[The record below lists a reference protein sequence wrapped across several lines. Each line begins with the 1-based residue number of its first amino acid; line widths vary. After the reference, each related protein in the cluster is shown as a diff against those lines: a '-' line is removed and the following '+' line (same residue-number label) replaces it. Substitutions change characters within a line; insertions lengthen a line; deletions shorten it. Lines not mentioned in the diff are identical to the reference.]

1 VPWVTREKLKK
12 LLEVYGRVA
21 LVVYFG
27 IFIATL
33 AGFAIAIH
41 LGLAVESAKGGAG
54 LLMASWLATKLTQPL
69 RIAGTLALTPL
80 VASAMQKLR
89 RAPSEPPL
97 AVKPSEAPRAIDP

>member
-1 VPWVTREKLKK
+1 VTREKLKQ

-33 AGFAIAIH
+33 AGFAIAISF
-41 LGLAVESAKGGAG
+41 GLELESAKGGAG

-69 RIAGTLALTPL
+69 RIAGTLALTPI
-80 VASAMQKLR
+80 VAGVMKKVRGDAVAL
-89 RAPSEPPL
+89 PSKPEPNERPQ
-97 AVKPSEAPRAIDP
+97 S